1 MKDIKVIFEENR
13 SLAIYLIVGA
23 GISGSNILLLYLFID
38 ILGIPTLLSSAIVV
52 GGTFI
57 LRFFIYKWTGFTK

>member
-1 MKDIKVIFEENR
+1 MR
-13 SLAIYLIVGA
+13 SLKLELEKHRNFIIYLVVGA
-23 GISGSNILLLYLFID
+23 GISGTNIFLLYLFID
-38 ILGIPTLLSSAIVV
+38 IFQISTLISSTIVV